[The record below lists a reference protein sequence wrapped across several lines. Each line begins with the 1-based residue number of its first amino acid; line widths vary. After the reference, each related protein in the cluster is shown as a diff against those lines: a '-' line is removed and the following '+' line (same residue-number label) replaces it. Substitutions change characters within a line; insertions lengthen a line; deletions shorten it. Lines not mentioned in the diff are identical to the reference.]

1 MACYVLTMNKG
12 GKLQEVSN
20 EGIDWMFPQFQAITY
35 TSVVFT
41 INKMIQGCVGKA
53 DIIKRS
59 DEVGTS
65 IFCGSTDDMVMNPTL
80 DVLSTTTSGGYNL
93 QGDNQ
98 ILIYLNLSKIL
109 CMQEW
114 N

>member
-41 INKMIQGCVGKA
+41 INKMIQGCVGMV
-53 DIIKRS
+53 DGFKRS
-59 DEVGTS
+59 DAVGTS
-65 IFCGSTDDMVMNPTL
+65 IRRGYADDMVLNPTL
-80 DVLSTTTSGGYNL
+80 DVLYAITRGG
-93 QGDNQ
+93 
-98 ILIYLNLSKIL
+98 
-109 CMQEW
+109 
-114 N
+114 